1 MPVYLLKNIQ
11 YKKQNKKQSEGEMR
25 IIKTLTV
32 IGLILATG
40 YIFGLTILAL
50 QLASERAYCR
60 TQDLDKM
67 SKTDFQYCLQL
78 NSELR

>member
-1 MPVYLLKNIQ
+1 
-11 YKKQNKKQSEGEMR
+11 MR
-25 IIKTLTV
+25 IIRTITI
-32 IGLILATG
+32 IGLVLATG

-67 SKTDFQYCLQL
+67 SGTDYRYCLEL
-78 NSELR
+78 NAELR

>member
-1 MPVYLLKNIQ
+1 MGRV
-11 YKKQNKKQSEGEMR
+11 
-25 IIKTLTV
+25 IKTLTM
-32 IGLILATG
+32 IGLVLATG

-67 SKTDFQYCLQL
+67 SKADYQYCLEL
-78 NSELR
+78 NSGLR

>member
-1 MPVYLLKNIQ
+1 
-11 YKKQNKKQSEGEMR
+11 MR
-25 IIKTLTV
+25 VIKTLTV

-50 QLASERAYCR
+50 QLATERAYCR

-67 SKTDFQYCLQL
+67 SKADFQYCLQL
-78 NSELR
+78 NKELR

>member
-67 SKTDFQYCLQL
+67 SKADYQYCLQL
-78 NSELR
+78 NMGLR

>member
-1 MPVYLLKNIQ
+1 
-11 YKKQNKKQSEGEMR
+11 MR
-25 IIKTLTV
+25 VIKTLTV

-60 TQDLDKM
+60 TQPLDKM
-67 SKTDFQYCLQL
+67 SDTDYRYCLEL
-78 NSELR
+78 NRELK

>member
-50 QLASERAYCR
+50 QLATERAYCR
-60 TQDLDKM
+60 TQPLDQM
-67 SKTDFQYCLQL
+67 SKADYQYCNEL
-78 NSELR
+78 NKELR

>member
-25 IIKTLTV
+25 IIKTLTA

-50 QLASERAYCR
+50 QLATERAYCR
-60 TQDLDKM
+60 TQPLDQM
-67 SKTDFQYCLQL
+67 SGTDYRYCVQL
-78 NSELR
+78 NKELR

>member
-1 MPVYLLKNIQ
+1 
-11 YKKQNKKQSEGEMR
+11 MR
-25 IIKTLTV
+25 VIKTLTV

-50 QLASERAYCR
+50 QLATERAYCR

-67 SKTDFQYCLQL
+67 SRTDYQYCVQL
-78 NSELR
+78 NKELR